1 MRSGDERRGGSPDAW
16 LECFYSSLG
25 WVISSGSTMDL
36 LVLSLVVRWI
46 LGWLLCARLPRL
58 PEAEPHQQAPSL
70 SVLIPARN
78 EEHSLPHLL
87 AALQQQTLKPREVI
101 VIDDHSCDGTARCAR
116 AAGVQVLQPPPLPT
130 GWCGK
135 TWALHHGSSSSCG
148 ELLLFLDADTEPGP
162 QFLERIV
169 AAQQRLGGLVSVQ
182 PFHRTE
188 KAYEQLSVLFNLVGL
203 MAVPLGEQAGVAFG
217 PAMVTSR
224 SDYEQVGGHGAVAD
238 KVVEDWFLAH
248 VYERAGLPVSAY
260 IGAGQIAYRMYPGGL
275 GDLVV
280 GFDKNFAT
288 AAGEVR
294 WPRMLAVLLWL
305 SGLFWMAWALP
316 ASLLGWPL
324 VGNPDPLA
332 NLVLY
337 GAYALQLL
345 LLSRQ
350 VGRFG
355 WINLLF
361 PVPVLFFLTVFLLAI
376 FNLERGSVSWKGRQF
391 PTR

>member
-1 MRSGDERRGGSPDAW
+1 
-16 LECFYSSLG
+16 
-25 WVISSGSTMDL
+25 MDL
-36 LVLSLVVRWI
+36 LIVSLLVRWV
-46 LGWLLCARLPRL
+46 LCWLLCARLTRL
-58 PEAEPHQQAPSL
+58 PEASQTQQAPSI
-70 SVLIPARN
+70 SVLIPARD
-78 EEHSLPHLL
+78 EQHTLPHLL
-87 AALQQQTLKPREVI
+87 AALERQSLKPLEVI
-101 VIDDHSCDGTARCAR
+101 VIDDHSSDGTAACAR
-116 AAGVQVLQPPPLPT
+116 DAGVRVLQPPPLPP

-135 TWALHHGSSSSCG
+135 TWALDNGSRQSQG
-148 ELLLFLDADTEPGP
+148 EVLVFLDADTEPGP

-188 KAYEQLSVLFNLVGL
+188 RAYEQLSVLFNLVGL
-203 MAVPLGEQAGVAFG
+203 MAVPLGEQASVAFG
-217 PAMVTSR
+217 PAMASSR
-224 SDYEQVGGHGAVAD
+224 SDYERVGGHGAVAD

-248 VYERAGLPVSAY
+248 AYEQAGLPVSAF
-260 IGAGQIAYRMYPGGL
+260 IGRGQIAYRMYPGGL
-275 GDLVV
+275 GDMVV

-288 AAGEVR
+288 AAGEVS

-324 VGNPDPLA
+324 VGNPDPWL
-332 NLVLY
+332 NLGIY

-350 VGRFG
+350 VGRFT
-355 WINLLF
+355 WINLIF
-361 PVPVLFFLTVFLLAI
+361 PVPVLFFLGVFLLAI
-376 FNLERGSVSWKGRQF
+376 VNLERGSVSWKGRQF